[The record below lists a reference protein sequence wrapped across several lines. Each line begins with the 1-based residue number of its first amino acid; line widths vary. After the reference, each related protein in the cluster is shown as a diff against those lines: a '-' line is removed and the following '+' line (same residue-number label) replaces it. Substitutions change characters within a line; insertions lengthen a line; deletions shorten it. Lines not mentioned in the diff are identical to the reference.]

1 MHAPLILAASL
12 AGFLLCWPHAML
24 RPLLLVWLLAGLYL
38 GRDVTIL
45 CHYNPLLTLMTWVG
59 SALVLFRPAPIADFG
74 RSHTAAVGALTLA
87 VGTILLGVALIAT
100 HQRDSSPS
108 SSSSASGQG

>member
-45 CHYNPLLTLMTWVG
+45 CHYNPLLTLMAWGG

-87 VGTILLGVALIAT
+87 VGTLLLGVAWMT
-100 HQRDSSPS
+100 TQERDSSPS
-108 SSSSASGQG
+108 SSSSPSGQA